1 MAEAPNPPSSEAQA
15 LGKDAEIPTDQD
27 QRPSATADAKTALQL
42 IAQIGSPLA
51 LITVL
56 LLYFGWVRSDAQARA
71 LGYDVSLLAFSTQDY
86 VLRSVNVLFFPIVFV
101 LLMALCLN
109 LLHQRILRS
118 IKQGSGIKATTYAV
132 RSLKVSWVVI
142 PIAAGILIVRAPSI
156 GVIVLPMML
165 TFGILG
171 TIYGVV
177 LQRQLAPDR
186 SRPSVLTQS
195 LVVALLIVT
204 VFWST
209 ERVAGAMGNAFADYI
224 AADPEQLVS
233 VTIFSPKKLQLTMPG
248 VVETRFADPSSAYGF
263 RYDGLRLLL
272 HSGGNYFL
280 LHDGWNREQG
290 RVIVIADDSALRLE
304 FSH

>member
-1 MAEAPNPPSSEAQA
+1 MAEPADPLGEARA
-15 LGKDAEIPTDQD
+15 LGKDTETPTDQD
-27 QRPSATADAKTALQL
+27 QRPHSPADPRSVLQF
-42 IAQIGSPLA
+42 IAQIGSPVA

-86 VLRSVNVLFFPIVFV
+86 VLRSVNILFFPIVFV
-101 LLMALCLN
+101 LLIALCLSF
-109 LLHQRILRS
+109 LHQRILRS
-118 IKQGSGIKATTYAV
+118 IQQGRGIKATTYAAHA
-132 RSLKVSWVVI
+132 LKVSWAVT
-142 PIAAGILIVRAPSI
+142 PIAAAILVVRAPSI

-165 TFGILG
+165 TLGILG
-171 TIYGVV
+171 TIYGVA
-177 LQRQLAPDR
+177 LQRKLAADR
-186 SRPSVLTQS
+186 SRPSVLTLS
-195 LVVALLIVT
+195 LVVALLTVT

-233 VTIFSPKKLQLTMPG
+233 VTIFSPKKLQLTIPG
-248 VVETRFADPSSAYGF
+248 IVETKLADPNSAYSF

-280 LHDGWNREQG
+280 LHDGWNREHG
-290 RVIVIADDSALRLE
+290 RIIVIPDDNALRFE
-304 FSH
+304 FTH